1 VIASSEALDSPYL
14 SVNTDCGSYLKT
26 PCPINGGGKIA
37 YDAVVELF
45 AADITLSQPTGPTV
59 SEVRG
64 GLAEDAT
71 VQGTSDVAF
80 HAIDPGSGIYEATVE
95 VDGQV
100 ASRQVLNENGG
111 HCRNVGGTSDGLPAF
126 LYTQP
131 CPAAVSADI
140 PFDTTALAN
149 GTHHLVVTVTDAAGN
164 AATVLDREITVANPL
179 PPGAPPP
186 GSAAACAGDTTPPS
200 PGATGGSALTVRW
213 GPHAGSRLRTRYGAA
228 HALTGTLAGPGG
240 PGAAG
245 GTPIPAAQLEVC
257 EYPAYAGAQPI
268 PLATP
273 RTDAAGRFTLALPRV
288 LPSCTLRVAY
298 RPNPAGPPA
307 AVRALTLTVP
317 AALTLRIAPHTV
329 PSLGAIDL
337 SGRLR
342 GGPLPPGGK
351 PLVLEARAPGGRWL
365 EFRVIRTGARGRFH
379 YLYRFR
385 LPGPAAY
392 QFRVLSEAEADFPFA
407 AGVSNVVGVFER

>member
-1 VIASSEALDSPYL
+1 MNA
-14 SVNTDCGSYLKT
+14 DCGSYLKT
-26 PCPINGGGKIA
+26 PCPINEGGKIA

-45 AADITLSQPTGPTV
+45 AADITLSQPVGPTV

-64 GLAEDAT
+64 GLAEDASA
-71 VQGTSDVAF
+71 QGTTDVAF
-80 HAIDPGSGIYEATVE
+80 HATDPGSGVYEATVE
-95 VDGQV
+95 VDGEV
-100 ASRQVLNENGG
+100 ASQQVLNENGG

-126 LYTQP
+126 LYPQP

-149 GTHHLVVTVTDAAGN
+149 GAHHLVVSVADAAGN
-164 AATVLDREITVANPL
+164 AATVLEREITVANPL

-186 GSAAACAGDTTPPS
+186 GSAAACAGDTAAPS
-200 PGATGGSALTVRW
+200 PGSAGGIALAVLW
-213 GPHAGSRLRTRYGAA
+213 GHHAGSRLRARYGAA
-228 HALTGTLAGPGG
+228 HTLTGRLTGG
-240 PGAAG
+240 AG

-273 RTDAAGRFTLALPRV
+273 RTDAAGRFTLALPRA

-317 AALTLRIAPHTV
+317 APLTLRIAPHTV

-342 GGPLPPGGK
+342 GGPLPAGGK

-392 QFRVLSEAEADFPFA
+392 QFRVLSEAEAAFPFA